1 MSVSPVIIYESSM
14 PLNFYWMTLSENKS
28 FTDKGIYLKILCM
41 SSIFTKS
48 FLILLKAV
56 KAARGGKY
64 VHRELIGTVTDKK
77 GKIRNKWKYFY
88 NQGTLQQELAAWKAE
103 FERKQAKQK
112 RNLFAT
118 PADIKGV
125 SNVDKI
131 LAEHPNL
138 RTATITPKVR
148 HTIQDVTPEGYGPDE
163 LPKQTSVATPQPT
176 SPKVE
181 PVQTVSFDDHIASQN
196 LTPKQLEVSKQV
208 YNTVKDLPESELRV
222 RLDRLSK
229 LPASNGI
236 AGITAINYVLGLTR
250 SEAMLGNQNAA
261 GRHNV
266 ESRTIP
272 ELNEV
277 LASTSDKDYM
287 ANVITQIETNRIL
300 PMTID
305 NLKSAIAALPVKDS
319 SIIEKLVR
327 SMITQNQVNYNKTVI
342 PNPISDKFREEQLKK
357 NNEALSN
364 KFNSL
369 ADAMEKTIDS
379 KINSAIG
386 QQRTT
391 ARRARIAGGMYE
403 EGQNLKRIQAMLRG
417 MAMAIKNNDLPQEL
431 QNIKSRTDLEIL
443 YNAARSQSDYYLSP
457 WINTWT
463 AKDALKEVKGL
474 TKEEKNFLERRASSS
489 ESSQQLRDEN
499 NIRLYE
505 SVLAKARKQ
514 QVLRSNNKG
523 EQALRIRALGIRGKE
538 QLEKIKEIL
547 EGLQHG
553 YTAPDPKAKKIKDLE
568 TKLIGQKIPDFFP
581 TPKRVIQDMI
591 SRADIQPGM
600 KVLEPSAGKGD
611 IADALKEAGAEVD
624 TIEPVYSL
632 SDILKEKG
640 HNVLDTQD
648 FLEHKEQYDRIVMNP
663 PFGRGADMK
672 HVRHAYDLLK
682 PGGKLV
688 AIMGEGG
695 FFRSD
700 NQSKEFREWLDSV
713 NSDVEKLPE
722 GSFRGVDSFVQTG
735 ANTRMVTIT
744 KPVENNFET
753 MPDSKPQENNFDTMP
768 ETKQE
773 EKSAVPT
780 GVKIESNGNSQVVKS
795 SSVNPDTKEII
806 YTVENRDGIET
817 KVPESKVKILP
828 VTQTTEVKKVIESA
842 EPSNRMSI
850 EKQLIGKP
858 ENVTSIKDDIAEKS
872 KAPIAYIEKE
882 ITTLSGIKI
891 KAIDYSSVPINEIQ
905 IIDAENILTT
915 PKPSYIP
922 EINER
927 DFEIKSYFLE
937 FVKAP
942 DGNFIVPLNRYVPK
956 VQRALERDAKGNIA
970 YQNKAR
976 EQEPKYAIMSLENI
990 VATTEYYRTKK
1001 LEEGRDKA
1009 TKNNI
1014 ANVEKILT
1022 WDQKT
1027 REYYKPFNY
1036 TRLSESQKKK
1046 YSEEAWNKL
1055 SETEKLKEVPKMKN
1069 PPIYINPIP
1078 RLKIGLKEMSM
1089 LVSTFHLYNELV
1101 DSSYSIPSR
1110 AAGYNP
1116 KDQVAIDF
1124 NSIREDYK
1132 QKVEDMKIQKEE
1144 DSASYKQALETSF
1157 GMSKTKNDLFESH
1170 GILVKSQNGKEVNRD
1185 QVKDISE
1192 AMNLVYSVFGD
1203 KKQLSQ
1209 SANLKISHSGEKYI
1223 FASKALG
1230 MYVRSMGTIAI
1241 SNKDSKV
1248 SKGFTLAHEFAH
1260 FMDNWLGKKNKRNF
1274 ASDDYNSVAGKIAKT
1289 FREKME
1295 NLDIATGYHKRTCEC
1310 FARALE
1316 QYFAIKTGNDSEYS
1330 NQKYYIKD
1338 TKYFEETFS
1347 PMIEKFLSENEHLLK
1362 AFPLF
1367 TERKSNILT
1376 LLKGKKA
1383 QEGEVR
1389 TWGNNKQYKKVG
1401 GKWQPVN
1408 EGKKKAEPKQKKE
1421 KKKGSAESN
1430 TGFSMKPFAEIK
1442 RIAQYTKEADFDKE
1456 KIEQYKNSIA
1466 EHGYDPAFPMV
1477 IDKDKKTGAYN
1488 VVAGNHR
1495 YKAVEA
1501 LINEGKLPKDFE
1513 IPTVMRE
1520 FEDENA
1526 RLAYQV
1532 RENQR
1537 RDPLPTDEANAYK
1550 KMADNGW
1557 DAARIA
1563 KELGQPVGK
1572 ITKRLALSNL
1582 SPDLFNLVS
1591 KKGIPVG
1598 IAEAIGLGSVEEES
1612 GKPNHT
1618 IQLKAYQFYRDNKG
1632 KGYGA
1637 GEVLSFIRELK
1648 SNASQKFF
1656 ENDGKSDTEKEALRN
1671 VGSEEKAK
1679 RNVKMLDNTFKTMQK
1694 ALSNLMGDSVGQI
1707 NPKLAKE
1714 LSASIVA
1721 AQGESEFSNK
1731 MKMLDTVIQ
1740 DMTIMKE
1747 AFLKS
1752 FKGIKDDST
1761 MGMMFAS
1768 AINSMIHE
1776 VNKHTKAIETAKG
1789 INKMLS
1795 LAYKA
1800 KYKLHDQS
1808 VKARLAA

>member
-1 MSVSPVIIYESSM
+1 
-14 PLNFYWMTLSENKS
+14 MTLSENKS

-88 NQGTLQQELAAWKAE
+88 NQGTLQQELAAWKAG

-250 SEAMLGNQNAA
+250 SEAMVGNQNAKKDVVA
-261 GRHNV
+261 EPQV
-266 ESRTIP
+266 EF
-272 ELNEV
+272 
-277 LASTSDKDYM
+277 
-287 ANVITQIETNRIL
+287 
-300 PMTID
+300 
-305 NLKSAIAALPVKDS
+305 DS
-319 SIIEKLVR
+319 SMYREPLDVMRWRNSIREGENILR
-327 SMITQNQVNYNKTVI
+327 T
-342 PNPISDKFREEQLKK
+342 DKKM
-357 NNEALSN
+357 S
-364 KFNSL
+364 
-369 ADAMEKTIDS
+369 
-379 KINSAIG
+379 
-386 QQRTT
+386 
-391 ARRARIAGGMYE
+391 
-403 EGQNLKRIQAMLRG
+403 EGQ
-417 MAMAIKNNDLPQEL
+417 
-431 QNIKSRTDLEIL
+431 
-443 YNAARSQSDYYLSP
+443 
-457 WINTWT
+457 
-463 AKDALKEVKGL
+463 KDALKRSIQN
-474 TKEEKNFLERRASSS
+474 TKDKVNEFAKQNPKLNITPYT
-489 ESSQQLRDEN
+489 ES
-499 NIRLYE
+499 
-505 SVLAKARKQ
+505 
-514 QVLRSNNKG
+514 
-523 EQALRIRALGIRGKE
+523 
-538 QLEKIKEIL
+538 
-547 EGLQHG
+547 
-553 YTAPDPKAKKIKDLE
+553 T
-568 TKLIGQKIPDFFP
+568 
-581 TPKRVIQDMI
+581 
-591 SRADIQPGM
+591 
-600 KVLEPSAGKGD
+600 
-611 IADALKEAGAEVD
+611 
-624 TIEPVYSL
+624 
-632 SDILKEKG
+632 
-640 HNVLDTQD
+640 
-648 FLEHKEQYDRIVMNP
+648 
-663 PFGRGADMK
+663 
-672 HVRHAYDLLK
+672 
-682 PGGKLV
+682 
-688 AIMGEGG
+688 
-695 FFRSD
+695 
-700 NQSKEFREWLDSV
+700 
-713 NSDVEKLPE
+713 
-722 GSFRGVDSFVQTG
+722 
-735 ANTRMVTIT
+735 
-744 KPVENNFET
+744 
-753 MPDSKPQENNFDTMP
+753 PQENNFQTMP
-768 ETKQE
+768 ESEPVTPSPKPIN
-773 EKSAVPT
+773 SALPQDSKV
-780 GVKIESNGNSQVVKS
+780 EANGFVYTVKS
-795 SSVNPDTKEII
+795 SITSPKTNTII
-806 YTVENRDGIET
+806 YTVEDQDGVT
-817 KVPESKVKILP
+817 DYFPENKIKILP
-828 VTQTTEVKKVIESA
+828 VTTTPEIKKTIESA
-842 EPSNRMSI
+842 DVSNRMAI

-942 DGNFIVPLNRYVPK
+942 DGNFIVPLNWYVPK
-956 VQRALERDAKGNIA
+956 V
-970 YQNKAR
+970 QNKAR

-1069 PPIYINPIP
+1069 PPIHINPIP

-1501 LINEGKLPKDFE
+1501 LISEGKLPKDFE

-1656 ENDGKSDTEKEALRN
+1656 ENDGKSDTEKEALRS

-1679 RNVKMLDNTFKTMQK
+1679 RNVKMLDTTFKTMQK
-1694 ALSNLMGDSVGQI
+1694 ALSQLMGDSVGQI

-1740 DMTIMKE
+1740 DMTLMKE
-1747 AFLKS
+1747 AFMKS
-1752 FKGIKDDST
+1752 FKGMKDDST

-1768 AINSMIHE
+1768 SINTMIHH
-1776 VNKHTKAIETAKG
+1776 VNKHTKAIETAKA

-1795 LAYKA
+1795 MAYKA